1 MIAPTCAW
9 QLDADD
15 AHEYDRAR
23 YAMQRMTPESGLEL
37 PIPTHPTR
45 RDLLTATGALTM
57 SAATAAADEPAAP
70 ANRVY
75 RIGVI
80 SASIDGRPQPTNG
93 HTWHFAQYFHPEV
106 NLPAIRRHL
115 DPGSARMFE
124 RYLRSPRYT
133 FDQLPF
139 ADTRITHVF
148 ANPAD
153 GLANYIEAFPGV
165 RIARTVDELVANVDA
180 VWLGDASGRGND
192 HFELIAPALR
202 RGLPTFCDKPIG
214 GTVAE
219 TRRILELARAH
230 QAPLMSSSLFRHE
243 FGMEQALRL
252 RDATESGPLQ
262 YVIASMAGGYSRAGW
277 FVYGHHPVWTV
288 MTLCGAG
295 VEAVSMYAREAT
307 AHALITY
314 RDRMPAEVWYGR
326 PDIGGQ
332 YCHTSVH
339 FAQKVYQYTPAI
351 EGDFFYGHHYEMFR
365 MAHTFREMIR
375 TRREPVPHREILEVT
390 AILHAGA
397 RSLDERGRLVAL
409 SEVMPAN
416 P

>member
-1 MIAPTCAW
+1 MLS
-9 QLDADD
+9 QKGLRLR
-15 AHEYDRAR
+15 RAVESVDELLTG
-23 YAMQRMTPESGLEL
+23 AAITTPNN
-37 PIPTHPTR
+37 PTR
-45 RDLLTATGALTM
+45 RELLAAAGALTV
-57 SAATAAADEPAAP
+57 AAAGQASDPP
-70 ANRVY
+70 CHRVY

-80 SASIDGRPQPTNG
+80 SAAIEGRPQRTNG

-106 NLPAIRRHL
+106 NLAAIARHL

-124 RYLRSPRYT
+124 RYLRSGRYA

-139 ADTRITHVF
+139 PDTRITHVY
-148 ANPAD
+148 ARPGD
-153 GLANYIEAFPGV
+153 GLANYVEAFPGV
-165 RIARTVDELVANVDA
+165 RIAQSLDELVNSVDA
-180 VWLGDASGRGND
+180 IWLGDASGKGDD
-192 HFELIAPALR
+192 HYELVAPGLR

-219 TRRILELARAH
+219 TRRILDLARASN
-230 QAPLMSSSLFRHE
+230 APLMSSSLFRHE

-252 RDATESGPLQ
+252 RDSGEVGSLQ
-262 YVIASMAGGYSRAGW
+262 YVIASMAGGYSRDSW
-277 FVYGHHPVWTV
+277 FIYGQHPIWTV

-339 FAQKVYQYTPAI
+339 FQRQVYQFTPAM
-351 EGDFFYGHHYEMFR
+351 EGDFWYGHHYEMFR
-365 MAHTFREMIR
+365 MAHTFREMVRNRKKPI
-375 TRREPVPHREILEVT
+375 PYREILEVT

-397 RSLDERGRLVAL
+397 RSMEERGRLVAL
-409 SEVMPAN
+409 TEVMP
-416 P
+416 PQ